1 MALQPSIPD
10 LAKFLNSCLNAKQV
24 SDLIGMLNRA
34 DSAGAALDP
43 EAAPAKPGTGPSERI
58 AVPASIHELL
68 KEMDAAYSIEKN
80 PDPTAE
86 ESRRVRD
93 AFPGFIERC
102 SAFQGRHLLKLL
114 RNRLNS
120 I

>member
-24 SDLIGMLNRA
+24 SDLIGMLNRT
-34 DSAGAALDP
+34 DITALDP
-43 EAAPAKPGTGPSERI
+43 EAAAVKPGTGPAEKI
-58 AVPASIHELL
+58 AAPTSIHELL
-68 KEMDAAYSIEKN
+68 KEMDTAYSIEKN

-102 SAFQGRHLLKLL
+102 SAYQGRH
-114 RNRLNS
+114 
-120 I
+120 

>member
-43 EAAPAKPGTGPSERI
+43 EAAPAKPRTGPSEKI
-58 AVPASIHELL
+58 AAPAGIHELL
-68 KEMDAAYSIEKN
+68 QEMDAAYSIEKN

-102 SAFQGRHLLKLL
+102 SAYQGRHLVRMIKDRLK
-114 RNRLNS
+114 S